1 MKWTSVNDLRE
12 QFLTFF
18 EEKNHIRIGSFSLVP
33 EDDNSLL
40 LINSGMA
47 PLKKYFL
54 GQKKCATNRMT
65 SSQKCIR
72 TPDIDRVGITS
83 RHGTFF
89 EMLGNFS
96 FGDYSKKDAITWAF
110 EFVSETIKMP
120 LERLFVTVYEDDDEA
135 YNIWVNEIKI
145 PKDHMVRLGKDDN
158 FWEIGAGPC
167 GPCTELYFD
176 RGEAYGCGQ
185 EGCKPGCDCDRFVE
199 FWNIVFS
206 EFNSDG
212 EGNYKELEH
221 KNIDTG
227 MGLERLACIVQ
238 GVDNLF
244 EVDSVKKVIA
254 AVCEKTGGSY
264 NSNEKDDVSIRV
276 ITDHIRSSVFM
287 ISDQVMPSNEGRGY
301 ILRRLLRRAV
311 RHGRKLGLTDPFLF
325 ELCDEVIEGSRLAY
339 PELEQNKAHIK
350 DVIKSEEEKFR
361 ETLDQGLELLSNI
374 IANLKSKI
382 LPGELA
388 FKLYDTFG
396 FPLEIIEEIT
406 AEASIKVDKAGFD
419 ELMKKQRQTARDARK
434 KTGDLGW
441 QPDDVGLFNG
451 VATSLF
457 VGYSSFN
464 VKTKV
469 LALAK
474 DNARVESVTAG
485 DVCTLVVAQTPFYS
499 TSGGQVNDTGS
510 IVAKN
515 GRLDV
520 INSQKLANGQVV
532 LTASVAEGKLDV
544 NEEVECQVDLERRQ
558 AICKNHSAC
567 HILQKALCEVLGE
580 HVTQAGSYVDDKR
593 LRFDFTHFKA
603 LDKEQL
609 AATQQKVNEIV
620 FSGQSVDV
628 KEMPIEEAK
637 QTGATAL
644 FGEKYT
650 NNVRVCFIG
659 DYSIEFCG
667 GTHVSNTSQINVFK
681 IISESSV
688 AAGVRRIEATT
699 SANVLAVVDQN
710 DELLQKIAE
719 LLKVNGISEIEKRL
733 DLTLEELANANSEI
747 KKLRNQ
753 KIGTLVSLQTENA
766 RQLNGLSLVIQ
777 KFDDTKPEELRL
789 LCDKLK
795 LKLTDSVI
803 VLVALGE
810 RNIILVNVAGRAL
823 EKYEAADIMKRIC
836 ATLGGG
842 GGGKKELAQGNILKI
857 QGLEEEVLRVLQ
869 G

>member
-1 MKWTSVNDLRE
+1 MKWTSVDDLRE

-18 EEKNHIRIGSFSLVP
+18 EKKNHIRCGSFSLVP
-33 EDDNSLL
+33 EDDKSLL
-40 LINSGMA
+40 LVNSGMG

-89 EMLGNFS
+89 EMLGSFS
-96 FGDYSKKDAITWAF
+96 FGDYFKKDAIAWAF

-120 LERLFVTVYEDDDEA
+120 LEKLFITVYEDDEEA
-135 YNIWVNEIKI
+135 YNIWVDEIKI
-145 PKDHMVRLGKDDN
+145 PKSHMVKLGKADN

-176 RGEAYGCGQ
+176 RGEVYGCGQ
-185 EGCKPGCDCDRFVE
+185 EDCKPGCDCDRFVE

-212 EGNYKELEH
+212 KGNYKELAH

-254 AVCEKTGGSY
+254 AVCKKTGGSY
-264 NSNEKDDVSIRV
+264 NSSEKDDISIRV
-276 ITDHIRSSVFM
+276 IADHIRSSVFM
-287 ISDQVMPSNEGRGY
+287 ISDQVMPSNDGRGY
-301 ILRRLLRRAV
+301 VLRRLIRRAV
-311 RHGRKLGLTDPFLF
+311 KHGRRLGLTDPFLF
-325 ELCDEVIEGSRLAY
+325 ELCDEVIKGSRSAY
-339 PELEQNKAHIK
+339 PELEQNRKHIE
-350 DVIKSEEEKFR
+350 DVIKNEEEKFG

-374 IANLKSKI
+374 ISSLKSKV

-406 AEASIKVDKAGFD
+406 AEAGIQVDRLGFD

-434 KTGDLGW
+434 KTGDAGW
-441 QPDDVGLFNG
+441 KPGDVDLFEE

-457 VGYSSFN
+457 VGYSQLC
-464 VKTKV
+464 VKTKI

-474 DNARVESVTAG
+474 EGARVKEVTLG

-499 TSGGQVNDTGS
+499 TSGGQVYDTGS
-510 IVAKN
+510 IECKN
-515 GRLDV
+515 GRLEV
-520 INSQKLANGQVV
+520 TNSQKLPTGQVI
-532 LTASVAEGKLDV
+532 LTASVREGNLGVD
-544 NEEVECQVDLERRQ
+544 EEVECRVDPERRQ

-567 HILQKALCEVLGE
+567 HILQKALREILGE

-593 LRFDFTHFKA
+593 LRFDFAHFKA
-603 LDKEQL
+603 LSREQL
-609 AATQQKVNEIV
+609 AATQQKVNEVI
-620 FSGQSVDV
+620 FSGQPVSV

-637 QTGATAL
+637 KTGAIAL

-650 NNVRVCFIG
+650 NDVRVCSIG

-667 GTHVSNTSQINVFK
+667 GTHVSNTSQINIFK

-688 AAGVRRIEATT
+688 AAGIRRIEATT
-699 SANVLAVVDQN
+699 SAGVLAIVEQS
-710 DELLQKIAE
+710 DELLCKIAE
-719 LLKVNGISEIEKRL
+719 SLKVTSIGEIEKRL
-733 DLTLEELANANSEI
+733 GLTLEELANANFEI

-753 KIGTLVSLQTENA
+753 RIEAMVVLQAKNA
-766 RQLNGLSLVIQ
+766 KQLNGLSVVVQ
-777 KFDDTKPEELRL
+777 VFDDLKPEELRP

-795 LKLTDSVI
+795 LRLVDSVV
-803 VLVALGE
+803 VLVAPGE
-810 RNIILVNVAGRAL
+810 RNAVLVSVTGKAR
-823 EKYEAADIMKRIC
+823 ERYEAVDIVKGVC
-836 ATLGGG
+836 AALGGG

-857 QGLEEEVLRVLQ
+857 QGLEEEVLRILQ

>member
-18 EEKNHIRIGSFSLVP
+18 EKKKHIRIGSFSLVP

-54 GQKKCATNRMT
+54 GQKKCATNRLT

-120 LERLFVTVYEDDDEA
+120 LEKLFVTVYEGDDEA

-176 RGEAYGCGQ
+176 RGEACGCGQ
-185 EGCKPGCDCDRFVE
+185 ENCKPGCDCDRFVE

-212 EGNYKELEH
+212 KGNYKELEY

-254 AVCEKTGGSY
+254 AVCKKTGGSY

-276 ITDHIRSSVFM
+276 VTDHIRSSVFM

-301 ILRRLLRRAV
+301 ILRRLIRRAV

-374 IANLKSKI
+374 IANLESKM

-406 AEASIKVDKAGFD
+406 AEAGIKVDKAGFD

-441 QPDDVGLFNG
+441 KPDDFDLFDG

-457 VGYSSFN
+457 VGYSSFS

-474 DNARVESVTAG
+474 DGVRVESVAVG
-485 DVCTLVVAQTPFYS
+485 DVCTLVVAEAPFYS

-510 IVAKN
+510 IEGKA

-520 INSQKLANGQVV
+520 INSQKLANSQII
-532 LTASVAEGKLDV
+532 LTASVASGKLDV
-544 NEEVECQVDLERRQ
+544 DEEVECHVSLERRQ

-567 HILQKALCEVLGE
+567 HILQKALREVLGE
-580 HVTQAGSYVDDKR
+580 HVVQAGSYVDDKR
-593 LRFDFTHFKA
+593 LRFDFAHFKA

-609 AATQQKVNEIV
+609 AATQQKVNEII
-620 FSGQSVDV
+620 FSGQPVNV

-637 QTGATAL
+637 KTGATAL

-650 NNVRVCFIG
+650 SDVRVCFIG

-667 GTHVSNTSQINVFK
+667 GTHVSNISQINVFK

-710 DELLQKIAE
+710 DELLCKVAE

-733 DLTLEELANANSEI
+733 DLTLEELANANAEI
-747 KKLRNQ
+747 KELRGQ
-753 KIGTLVSLQTENA
+753 KIETLVNLQTENMKH
-766 RQLNGLSLVIQ
+766 LNGLSLVIQ
-777 KFDDTKPEELRL
+777 TFDDLKPEELRL

-795 LKLTDSVI
+795 LKLTDSVM

-810 RNIILVNVAGRAL
+810 RNTILVSVTGKAQ

-842 GGGKKELAQGNILKI
+842 GGGKKELAQGNLLKI
-857 QGLEEEVLRVLQ
+857 KGLEEEVLRVLQ